1 VTTLAAIVATV
12 MLSGAPVPGQG
23 PVQVKDPDAEIVEN
37 LELLERL
44 ELLDHLEVLTVP
56 APSRPPEEPPPESPP
71 APPTPAPAKPPPT

>member
-1 VTTLAAIVATV
+1 VTALAAIVAAV

-44 ELLDHLEVLTVP
+44 ELLDPLAGEALRYLTVAASIP
-56 APSRPPEEPPPESPP
+56 QAALRSWPPE
-71 APPTPAPAKPPPT
+71 

>member
-1 VTTLAAIVATV
+1 MTALAAIVVAV

-56 APSRPPEEPPPESPP
+56 APSRVPEEPPPEPPTEKPAPSPP
-71 APPTPAPAKPPPT
+71 KK